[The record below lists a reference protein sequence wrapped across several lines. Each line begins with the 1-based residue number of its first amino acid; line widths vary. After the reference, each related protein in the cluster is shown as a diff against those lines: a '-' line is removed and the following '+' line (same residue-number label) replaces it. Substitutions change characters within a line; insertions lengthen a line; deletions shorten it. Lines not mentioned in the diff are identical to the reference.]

1 MSNYYNIF
9 EITNEATEEEIKKA
23 YMMNNLDSDTPMH
36 LHSNTFENFYGED
49 KEINNED
56 QYEFFDEYNRSTL
69 NTTNEN
75 KNDENYDQ
83 YEEDYINFIKCQ
95 NIDFGKE
102 QNMSNNNSEFIMEE
116 GDQEYEYEQ
125 PLIKRTKYRTNR
137 KYFNICTIC
146 DKSFQYSSQLRRHMK
161 VHGSYGAKFTTK
173 IFHTNKRRKHQCN
186 DCNKLFLDKS
196 DLKRHMVSHKEE
208 IDFKCEDCGKALIN
222 SLDPLHLQCAK

>member
-1 MSNYYNIF
+1 MSNYYNIL
-9 EITNEATEEEIKKA
+9 EITNDATE
-23 YMMNNLDSDTPMH
+23 
-36 LHSNTFENFYGED
+36 
-49 KEINNED
+49 
-56 QYEFFDEYNRSTL
+56 EYNRSTL

-95 NIDFGKE
+95 NIDFCML
-102 QNMSNNNSEFIMEE
+102 QNIEEFEKITNNNSEFIMEE

-125 PLIKRTKYRTNR
+125 PLIKRTKYHTNR
-137 KYFNICTIC
+137 KYFNICSIC
-146 DKSFQYSSQLRRHMK
+146 DKSFQYKSQLSHHMK

-186 DCNKLFLDKS
+186 DCNKFFLHKS

-222 SLDPLHLQCAK
+222 SLDPLHLQCV